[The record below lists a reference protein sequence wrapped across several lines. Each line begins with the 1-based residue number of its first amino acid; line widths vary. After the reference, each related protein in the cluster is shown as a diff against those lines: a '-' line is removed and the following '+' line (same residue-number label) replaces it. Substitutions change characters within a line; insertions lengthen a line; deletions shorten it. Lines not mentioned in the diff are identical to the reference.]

1 MPGTRVLPYNNTKM
15 QEGITAA
22 VADAERV
29 VKKQKTCSTRS
40 LDSISALLQEVQAAK
55 KQLSKHGEPQ
65 TVSAEDMGIQGACMR
80 GDHANLT
87 LQVLQELQRRIAA
100 INTPVKLAE
109 ATKDLHSSIHKLS
122 KVNWGPCAEPQLEN
136 FAGRL
141 SPGHHQLSIHPATDV
156 HRAPAC
162 ICTCHASQW
171 PICMLQSVDKPFV
184 GDICQATRE
193 LEMDPAVLNQASCQ
207 SVLLEGICTAI
218 YKTGCSP

>member
-1 MPGTRVLPYNNTKM
+1 M
-15 QEGITAA
+15 EAGIAAA

-65 TVSAEDMGIQGACMR
+65 SVSADDMGIHSACMR
-80 GDHANLT
+80 GDHANLI

-122 KVNWGPCAEPQLEN
+122 KVRWGPCAQLQLQDC
-136 FAGRL
+136 AGSTAL
-141 SPGHHQLSIHPATDV
+141 VKSQPTLQLSRTGHL
-156 HRAPAC
+156 
-162 ICTCHASQW
+162 HASVFTMSQCSL
-171 PICMLQSVDKPFV
+171 CMLQSVDKPFV
-184 GDICQATRE
+184 GDICQATRD
-193 LEMDPAVLNQASCQ
+193 LEMNPAVLNQASCQ
-207 SVLLEGICTAI
+207 SVLLQGIAEPSARLDAPEPWSSQC
-218 YKTGCSP
+218 

>member
-1 MPGTRVLPYNNTKM
+1 M
-15 QEGITAA
+15 QAGVAAA

-55 KQLSKHGEPQ
+55 KQLSKHGETQ
-65 TVSAEDMGIQGACMR
+65 SVSAEDRGIHGACMCR
-80 GDHANLT
+80 DLANLI

-122 KVNWGPCAEPQLEN
+122 KVRDGTCI
-136 FAGRL
+136 L
-141 SPGHHQLSIHPATDV
+141 SPSCRTLQAGTALVITK
-156 HRAPAC
+156 PAC
-162 ICTCHASQW
+162 NCRAQGTCMHCSYNASQCSV
-171 PICMLQSVDKPFV
+171 CMLQSVDKPFV
-184 GDICQATRE
+184 GDICQATRD

-207 SVLLEGICTAI
+207 LVLLGSICRAI
-218 YKTGCSP
+218 CRAGCSP